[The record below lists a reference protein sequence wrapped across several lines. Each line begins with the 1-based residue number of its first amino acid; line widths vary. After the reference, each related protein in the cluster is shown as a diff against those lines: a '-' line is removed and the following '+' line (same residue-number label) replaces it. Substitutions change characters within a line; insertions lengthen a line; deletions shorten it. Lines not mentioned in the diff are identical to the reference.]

1 MKPAPRPDTDGRGF
15 LTRVLCVQRLLA
27 EGTILVMVL
36 LIVAEVVCR
45 GLLGFSL
52 MVVEELSGYL
62 LVALVFMSMGIAL
75 RDGALFRVTFLVDRL
90 RARARRMLV
99 CLFDGCCLTGMLM
112 LTWQLG
118 RLVWQSWSRDVQA
131 ATTLATPLYI
141 PQSIMVLGACT
152 VVLVLLSQLVRT
164 IAGIRRGDDD

>member
-27 EGTILVMVL
+27 EGTVLAMVL

-75 RDGALFRVTFLVDRL
+75 RDGALFRVTFLMDRL
-90 RARARRMLV
+90 RARARRMLA
-99 CLFDGCCLTGMLM
+99 CLFDGCCLAGMLV

-164 IAGIRRGDDD
+164 IAAIRRGDDD

>member
-1 MKPAPRPDTDGRGF
+1 VKTDPRPDTDGRGV

-27 EGTILVMVL
+27 EGTILAMVL

-45 GLLGFSL
+45 GLLGVSL

-75 RDGALFRVTFLVDRL
+75 RDGTLFRVTFLVDRL
-90 RARARRMLV
+90 GARARRMLT
-99 CLFDGCCLTGMLM
+99 CLFDGCCLAGMLM

-131 ATTLATPLYI
+131 ATALATPLYI

-164 IAGIRRGDDD
+164 IARIRRGEDD